1 VDDQQISNH
10 SGDQEAAWRKILIEG
25 GHAELRFAR
34 RIFPLLPAAPRC
46 KFCNSPFAG
55 IGGRICG
62 AIGMTPSRKNPQLCA
77 LCCEKMPPGGAEV
90 EIAVL
95 FADIRGSTALAEQL
109 APTPFAA
116 ILNRFYATATDVLV
130 RHQAT
135 LDKLIGDEV
144 MAFFVPGFAGPA
156 FTRSSVAAGEALLRA
171 IGYGTEAGPWISVGI
186 GIDAGTA
193 FVGNVGGSQFIHFTA
208 LGDPVNTAARLRSAA
223 RPGEILVGE
232 AVFAVVA
239 EDHPHCEARP
249 LEVKGKERPIS
260 AYSIPLH
267 GMA

>member
-1 VDDQQISNH
+1 MSGH
-10 SGDQEAAWRKILIEG
+10 SRGEEAAWRKILIEG

-55 IGGRICG
+55 IGGRICRVV
-62 AIGMTPSRKNPQLCA
+62 GMTPSRKNPQICA

-95 FADIRGSTALAEQL
+95 FADIRGSTALAAELGPAQ
-109 APTPFAA
+109 FAA
-116 ILNRFYATATDVLV
+116 VMNRFYGAATDVLI

-156 FTRSSVAAGEALLRA
+156 FTRSSLEAGRSLLRA
-171 IGYGTEAGPWISVGI
+171 IGYGTEAGPWINVGI

-193 FVGNVGGSQFIHFTA
+193 FVGNVGGSQFIDFTA
-208 LGDPVNTAARLRSAA
+208 LGDPVNSAARLRSAA
-223 RPGEILVGE
+223 QPGEILVGE
-232 AVFAVVA
+232 AVFAAVA
-239 EDHPHCEARP
+239 DHHPHCQPRHV
-249 LEVKGKERPIS
+249 EVKGKERPIR
-260 AYSIPLH
+260 AYPIPLH
-267 GMA
+267 VTP